1 MGRSRRDHPKQ
12 LASKLLKLRSALSL
26 TQEQMAERLRQTK
39 PSVRPG
45 HVSEYERGLREPSLL
60 VLLCYARLAGVS
72 VDQLIDDELSLPKRF
87 S

>member
-12 LASKLLKLRSALSL
+12 LASKLLKLRSTLSL

-60 VLLCYARLAGVS
+60 VLLCYARLAGVL

>member
-12 LASKLLKLRSALSL
+12 LASKLLKLRSTLSL

-45 HVSEYERGLREPSLL
+45 HISEYERGLREPSLL
-60 VLLCYARLAGVS
+60 VLLCYARLAGVL